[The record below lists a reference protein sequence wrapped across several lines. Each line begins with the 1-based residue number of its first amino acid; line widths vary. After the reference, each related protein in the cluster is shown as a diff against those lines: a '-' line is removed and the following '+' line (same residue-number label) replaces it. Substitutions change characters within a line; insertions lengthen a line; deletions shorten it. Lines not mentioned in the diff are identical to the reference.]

1 MKILAIDTALPAA
14 SACVLDAD
22 DLAPESFESIPM
34 ERGHAEALL
43 PLIDRVMARV
53 DGGFA
58 AIDRVAV
65 TVGPG
70 SFTGLRVGIA
80 AARAIGLACRVP
92 VVGVSTL
99 AALAAPLIL
108 ADEPGTV
115 GVAIDARH
123 GQVYFAGFGGDGR
136 AYLAP
141 RIMSVKDVA
150 RALGNGPA
158 RLAGSGAAAVAQE
171 ARAKGLNVEIIG
183 NSVAPD
189 IAYVARLGLIA
200 DPAHAPARPVYLK
213 AADAKPQ
220 QSKTVPLA
228 DQAEQI
234 PPAEAAHPAESATVD
249 EPDKPSSEPV
259 KVADAGTD

>member
-1 MKILAIDTALPAA
+1 MKILAIDTALPAV
-14 SACVLDAD
+14 SACVLDTD
-22 DLAPESFESIPM
+22 DLNPESFESIPM

-53 DGGFA
+53 EGGFA
-58 AIDRVAV
+58 SIDRVAV

-92 VVGVSTL
+92 VIGVSTL

-108 ADEPGTV
+108 ADQPGMV

-123 GQVYFAGFGGDGR
+123 DQVYFAGFGADGR
-136 AYLAP
+136 AFLPP
-141 RIMSVKDVA
+141 RIMSVRDVA

-158 RLAGSGAAAVAQE
+158 RLAGSGAAFVAQE
-171 ARAKGLNVEIIG
+171 ARAKGLNVEIVG
-183 NSVAPD
+183 NSVTPD

-213 AADAKPQ
+213 PADAKPQ
-220 QSKTVPLA
+220 QSKTIPL
-228 DQAEQI
+228 
-234 PPAEAAHPAESATVD
+234 AESAGELQTGTGPAVTAD
-249 EPDKPSSEPV
+249 EGGE
-259 KVADAGTD
+259 AGSAPPAAAID

>member
-1 MKILAIDTALPAA
+1 
-14 SACVLDAD
+14 
-22 DLAPESFESIPM
+22 
-34 ERGHAEALL
+34 
-43 PLIDRVMARV
+43 
-53 DGGFA
+53 
-58 AIDRVAV
+58 
-65 TVGPG
+65 
-70 SFTGLRVGIA
+70 
-80 AARAIGLACRVP
+80 
-92 VVGVSTL
+92 
-99 AALAAPLIL
+99 
-108 ADEPGTV
+108 
-115 GVAIDARH
+115 
-123 GQVYFAGFGGDGR
+123 
-136 AYLAP
+136 
-141 RIMSVKDVA
+141 VKDVA